1 MKFSDTAYPPPPS
14 GETLLSYISPGLD
27 RGCHQ
32 SLCQGG
38 VLSHMSKAVHYD
50 NSFPFPLKDVYLHFA
65 PGEKG
70 HSLSVPRRAVPLV
83 WSQWSSAVSSGFV

>member
-1 MKFSDTAYPPPPS
+1 MKFSDTAYPPTHTHTS
-14 GETLLSYISPGLD
+14 GGTLLNYISPGLD

-50 NSFPFPLKDVYLHFA
+50 SSFPFPLKEVYQH
-65 PGEKG
+65 
-70 HSLSVPRRAVPLV
+70 
-83 WSQWSSAVSSGFV
+83 